1 MGRMAAH
8 AADIG
13 IMGGTFDPVH
23 RGHIACARRIAD
35 VLELPRVL
43 FIPTGNPNFKQDA
56 HVTPA
61 AMRVDMLRL
70 ALAEAGDARFFV
82 DTREVERGGV
92 TYSVDTL
99 EELAG
104 ESGGRKPRFIM
115 GADAAATLPH
125 WKNAARIAELCHIV
139 AVSRPGCDFAAL
151 RAALDACALPFTIE
165 YVEAEMP
172 DASSTQV
179 RARVAAGLSVQDL
192 VGVPVAAYIEEHGLY
207 KGDAHAARESH
218 G

>member
-1 MGRMAAH
+1 MGRMAAR

-23 RGHIACARRIAD
+23 RGHIACAGRVAD
-35 VLELPRVL
+35 VLGLPRVL

-61 AMRVDMLRL
+61 PARVDMLRL
-70 ALAEAGDARFFV
+70 ALAEAGDARFFL

-99 EELAG
+99 EELAV
-104 ESGGRKPRFIM
+104 ETGGRRPYFIM

-125 WKNAARIAELCHIV
+125 WKDAARIAGLCRVV
-139 AVSRPGCDFAAL
+139 AVARPGCDFAAL
-151 RAALDACALPFTIE
+151 RTALGACAMPFTIE
-165 YVEAEMP
+165 YVEADMP
-172 DASSTQV
+172 DVSSTQV
-179 RARVAAGLSVQDL
+179 RARVAAGLPVHGL
-192 VGVPVAAYIEEHGLY
+192 VGASVAAYIEEHGLY
-207 KGDAHAARESH
+207 RDDARAA
-218 G
+218 